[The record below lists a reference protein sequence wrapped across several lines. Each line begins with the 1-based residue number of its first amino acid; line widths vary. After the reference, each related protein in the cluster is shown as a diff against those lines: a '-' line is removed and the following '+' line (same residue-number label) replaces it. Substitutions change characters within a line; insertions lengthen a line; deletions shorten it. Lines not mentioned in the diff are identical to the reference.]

1 MTKDEAL
8 KLALEALHGF
18 IPYLPLNDE
27 AQCGRYDKAI
37 ASIDKA
43 LKKPE
48 QEPVGWAEHGVINWL
63 ADKQFNHTSFLYDT
77 PAQRK
82 WIGLT
87 AMEMEGLY
95 ESATYMDETDYIH
108 LLMMAEAK
116 LKETAPFAL
125 LSLYPDMPN
134 PQVSLLGILF
144 CSI

>member
-77 PAQRK
+77 PAQST
-82 WIGLT
+82 WVAID
-87 AMEMEGLY
+87 
-95 ESATYMDETDYIH
+95 DEDYIKA
-108 LLMMAEAK
+108 LELCDFDKVAAFEFFESK
-116 LKETAPFAL
+116 LKEKNF
-125 LSLYPDMPN
+125 
-134 PQVSLLGILF
+134 
-144 CSI
+144 

>member
-63 ADKQFNHTSFLYDT
+63 ADRQFNHTSFLYDT
-77 PAQRK
+77 PAQST
-82 WIGLT
+82 WIELT
-87 AMEMEGLY
+87 EDEI
-95 ESATYMDETDYIH
+95 ESLDLSNYVQVVNIVQ
-108 LLMMAEAK
+108 AK
-116 LKETAPFAL
+116 LKAKNT
-125 LSLYPDMPN
+125 
-134 PQVSLLGILF
+134 
-144 CSI
+144 

>member
-8 KLALEALHGF
+8 KMALEALHGF

-77 PAQRK
+77 PAQGE
-82 WIGLT
+82 WIELT
-87 AMEMEGLY
+87 DDEI
-95 ESATYMDETDYIH
+95 ESLDLSNYVQVVRIVQ
-108 LLMMAEAK
+108 AK
-116 LKETAPFAL
+116 LKAKNT
-125 LSLYPDMPN
+125 
-134 PQVSLLGILF
+134 
-144 CSI
+144 